1 MNVIA
6 NIKERYDSMTKTQK
20 KVLDYMLANP
30 ESMCFITLR
39 ELSAETEVSEP
50 TILATCSALG
60 YENFNELKYEFR
72 KYISLLAKVM
82 VQVDNLYASPR
93 VPARELNDKH
103 NLLLQV
109 CQEEFDMTKKFFSS
123 LDIDGIFKAAQMILA
138 ADAVIICGFGVSKQI
153 ASFFSMRLALLGVP
167 SIIVDTESS
176 DSIQSALP
184 FLSERTVVVAIS
196 FPDYYFMTTKMAEYA
211 KHKNA
216 PIIALTDSVKSPVA
230 KYSTLTL
237 TCPTTT
243 RLFLNT
249 IGLPMMLVNFITS
262 AINIEKSASPCKAPS
277 TPEEFATFFS
287 EENCEDATAGRHFS
301 ELKRS

>member
-1 MNVIA
+1 VA
-6 NIKERYDSMTKTQK
+6 NIKERYDSMTRTQK

-50 TILATCSALG
+50 TILTTCAALG

-82 VQVDNLYASPR
+82 VQVENLYASPR
-93 VPARELNDKH
+93 VPARELSDKH

-109 CQEEFDMTKKFFSS
+109 CQEEFDMTKRFFAS
-123 LDIDGIFKAAQMILA
+123 LDIDGIFKAAKMILP
-138 ADAVIICGFGVSKQI
+138 ADSVIICGFGVSKQI
-153 ASFFSMRLALLGVP
+153 ATFFSMRLALLGVP

-176 DSIQSALP
+176 DSVQAALP

-196 FPDYYFMTTKMAEYA
+196 YPDYYLMTTKVAEYA
-211 KHKNA
+211 KQKNA
-216 PIIALTDSVKSPVA
+216 PVIALTDSAKSPVV
-230 KYSTLTL
+230 KYSSLAL
-237 TCPTTT
+237 TCQTTT

-249 IGLPMMLVNFITS
+249 IGLPMMLVNFITT
-262 AINIEKSASPCKAPS
+262 AINIEKSASLSKVPS
-277 TPEEFATFFS
+277 TPEEFASFFS
-287 EENCEDATAGRHFS
+287 QEDCQDATSDTF
-301 ELKRS
+301 KRKTS